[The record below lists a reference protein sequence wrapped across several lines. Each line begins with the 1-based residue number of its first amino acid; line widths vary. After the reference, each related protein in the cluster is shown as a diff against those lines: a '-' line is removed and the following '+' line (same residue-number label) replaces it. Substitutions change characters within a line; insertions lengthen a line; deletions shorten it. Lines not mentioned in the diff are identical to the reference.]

1 MSRRCFLPLFAILPS
16 AHAGSSYRH
25 TPPPCQPSPPPPS
38 SSSIIDAIY
47 AAFGKYGSTEY
58 FGCCFATD
66 RRGRSVI
73 IFLFFFFSLDSC
85 FTSLINLLRFTK
97 INLTNISEEH
107 RSLRSVI
114 ILDLED
120 EVEVKN
126 ESVGNSIFKIECLNI
141 N

>member
-1 MSRRCFLPLFAILPS
+1 M
-16 AHAGSSYRH
+16 
-25 TPPPCQPSPPPPS
+25 
-38 SSSIIDAIY
+38 
-47 AAFGKYGSTEY
+47 
-58 FGCCFATD
+58 
-66 RRGRSVI
+66 
-73 IFLFFFFSLDSC
+73 
-85 FTSLINLLRFTK
+85 INLLRFTK